1 MTGTISTSKNDT
13 AALRSLAWIEAR
25 RFARHPI
32 FIVGV
37 VLAYGLL
44 IVQIV
49 SAPGGDT
56 AMNPEG
62 NGVQAAFFL
71 GCFGLLV
78 ADRLTRS
85 AFRSR
90 EVAVAS
96 PITATTQVKSLALAC
111 LVPFTAGVLYTVVRM
126 VALALAADEW
136 SAGALGLTEQT
147 WIVFGGAAVTALGG
161 ALLGVLCGVWLRFP
175 GASALVL
182 ILAVAWVLVATADMT
197 SPGGATHGLLDWVR
211 LSSPLSGWTD
221 CVNADC
227 TTAYQMSGSAWLHV
241 LYQFGLC
248 GLAVVA
254 SLWKVADV
262 AERTRYLRVGLVVA
276 AVTVVLLGA
285 SVYGG
290 RPVDTPLF

>member
-1 MTGTISTSKNDT
+1 MTGTISTPVNDR

-49 SAPGGDT
+49 SAPGGDAAST
-56 AMNPEG
+56 PEG
-62 NGVQAAFFL
+62 NAVQAAFFL
-71 GCFGLLV
+71 GCFGLLA
-78 ADRLTRS
+78 ADRLTRG

-96 PITATTQVKSLALAC
+96 PITATTQVKALALSC
-111 LVPFTAGVLYTVVRM
+111 LVPFTAGVLYTVVRI
-126 VALALAADEW
+126 VALALATDEW
-136 SAGALGLTEQT
+136 SGGALGLTEQT

-175 GASALVL
+175 GASAVVL
-182 ILAVAWVLVATADMT
+182 IVAVAWVLLGTADMT
-197 SPGGATHGLLDWVR
+197 SAGGATHGILDWVR
-211 LSSPLSGWTD
+211 LSSPLSAWTNCGD
-221 CVNADC
+221 GDC
-227 TTAYQMSGSAWLHV
+227 TMAVQMSGSAWLHV
-241 LYQFGLC
+241 FYQFGLC

-262 AERTRYLRVGLVVA
+262 AERTHYLRAGLVIA
-276 AVTVVLLGA
+276 AVTVALLGA

-290 RPVDTPLF
+290 RPIDTPLF